1 MNKKIVPFVMCLVV
15 SIILLSNI
23 GLAGS
28 ILNNN
33 HLELRNEYQN
43 RPIEKI
49 GQFKSLG
56 NITFTEPILATILFR
71 DIVENNVSQTFMLT
85 TYCAIPP
92 GLPPRQQILDISYAP
107 GGYTT
112 GSDNW
117 GQDYTQ
123 WIRPIV
129 FPNIIVETNYTVKV
143 RLYNITYNVNW
154 ENVTNYIPDSI
165 NDSGYLN
172 DDEMYDITNP
182 IIVDAVADAIG
193 GQNHQY
199 WKAWMIHNYVI
210 DNLDYDDD
218 GIWDDAPTVLQRGD
232 GSCSEYSYVYIAMCR
247 CAGIPARY
255 VGGTVCASDYQTP
268 DNDTTFHRWTQIYLH
283 PYGWL
288 PVDSNWCDLAGNDSK
303 YFLRNSNRLLE
314 TTIGGGNSNVFYWGY
329 NWRDNTD
336 PGYKINITRIAT
348 WLECK
353 KEWPHIVEPIGPY
366 IGTAT
371 IDQNYEVST
380 MHDLYPPEYY
390 LFDWGDGTSTGWLGP
405 YNLGERCNAIHAWK
419 SSGIYEVRVKAK
431 NRMNFECDWADPLDV
446 YIVKS
451 RFLEGIVQFLFN
463 IMERFPRI
471 EPLLMTVVEFIC
483 SL

>member
-1 MNKKIVPFVMCLVV
+1 M
-15 SIILLSNI
+15 
-23 GLAGS
+23 
-28 ILNNN
+28 
-33 HLELRNEYQN
+33 
-43 RPIEKI
+43 
-49 GQFKSLG
+49 
-56 NITFTEPILATILFR
+56 
-71 DIVENNVSQTFMLT
+71 
-85 TYCAIPP
+85 
-92 GLPPRQQILDISYAP
+92 
-107 GGYTT
+107 
-112 GSDNW
+112 
-117 GQDYTQ
+117 
-123 WIRPIV
+123 
-129 FPNIIVETNYTVKV
+129 
-143 RLYNITYNVNW
+143 
-154 ENVTNYIPDSI
+154 
-165 NDSGYLN
+165 
-172 DDEMYDITNP
+172 
-182 IIVDAVADAIG
+182 
-193 GQNHQY
+193 
-199 WKAWMIHNYVI
+199 
-210 DNLDYDDD
+210 
-218 GIWDDAPTVLQRGD
+218 
-232 GSCSEYSYVYIAMCR
+232 
-247 CAGIPARY
+247 
-255 VGGTVCASDYQTP
+255 
-268 DNDTTFHRWTQIYLH
+268 
-283 PYGWL
+283 
-288 PVDSNWCDLAGNDSK
+288 
-303 YFLRNSNRLLE
+303 
-314 TTIGGGNSNVFYWGY
+314 FYWGY